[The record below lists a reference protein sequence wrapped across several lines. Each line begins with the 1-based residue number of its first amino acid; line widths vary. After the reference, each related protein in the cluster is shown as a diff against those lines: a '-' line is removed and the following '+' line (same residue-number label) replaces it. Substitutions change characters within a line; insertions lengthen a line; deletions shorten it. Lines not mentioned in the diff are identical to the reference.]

1 MGFGG
6 FVAPKGMSGGE
17 RVIEE
22 IAFALGKDPLEIRK
36 RNLYGPG
43 RDIAPYHQ
51 KVEDNIAPE
60 IIARLESD
68 CDYQARR
75 EGIRAFNA
83 SPPVLKRR
91 IALTPV
97 KVGIPFPHT
106 RITQR
111 GRQNRS
117 TTW

>member
-1 MGFGG
+1 MI
-6 FVAPKGMSGGE
+6 GGE

-51 KVEDNIAPE
+51 KVEDNIPPE

-68 CDYQARR
+68 CDYQARA
-75 EGIRAFNA
+75 EAIRAFNPNA
-83 SPPVLKRR
+83 PVLKRG
-91 IALTPV
+91 IAFTPATFLISFTV
-97 KVGIPFPHT
+97 TAHNQTGVPRPP
-106 RITQR
+106 
-111 GRQNRS
+111 NRDC
-117 TTW
+117 THHLNN

>member
-1 MGFGG
+1 MIG
-6 FVAPKGMSGGE
+6 VK

-43 RDIAPYHQ
+43 SDIAPSHQ

-75 EGIRAFNA
+75 EAIRAFNA
-83 SPPVLKRR
+83 SSPGLKRGV
-91 IALTPV
+91 ALTPL
-97 KVGIPFPHT
+97 KFGIYLPHT
-106 RITQR
+106 ASNQGGATELERTKCTER
-111 GRQNRS
+111 ARHAE
-117 TTW
+117 

>member
-1 MGFGG
+1 MRISDWSSDVCSSDLLPLKTNTCSHTAFRGFGG
-6 FVAPKGMSGGE
+6 PQGMIGGE

-75 EGIRAFNA
+75 EAIRAFN
-83 SPPVLKRR
+83 PRDRKR
-91 IALTPV
+91 
-97 KVGIPFPHT
+97 T
-106 RITQR
+106 RL
-111 GRQNRS
+111 NS
-117 TTW
+117 

>member
-1 MGFGG
+1 MI
-6 FVAPKGMSGGE
+6 GGE

-75 EGIRAFNA
+75 EAIRAFNA
-83 SPPVLKRR
+83 SSPVLKRG

-97 KVGIPFPHT
+97 KFGISRSEEHT
-106 RITQR
+106 SELQSLMRT
-111 GRQNRS
+111 S
-117 TTW
+117 YAVFC